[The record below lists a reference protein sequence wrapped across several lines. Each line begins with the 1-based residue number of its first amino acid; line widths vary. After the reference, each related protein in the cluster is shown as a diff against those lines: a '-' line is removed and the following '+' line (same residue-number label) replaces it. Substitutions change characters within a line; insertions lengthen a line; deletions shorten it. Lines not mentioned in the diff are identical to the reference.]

1 MKRGWVGKQKEKK
14 QDLMKE
20 MGSKRDTFNLWAK
33 NAFIQKYQLM
43 KKRESSFTGRLGV
56 EFMTELWEFK

>member
-20 MGSKRDTFNLWAK
+20 MGSKRDTFNL
-33 NAFIQKYQLM
+33 
-43 KKRESSFTGRLGV
+43 
-56 EFMTELWEFK
+56 